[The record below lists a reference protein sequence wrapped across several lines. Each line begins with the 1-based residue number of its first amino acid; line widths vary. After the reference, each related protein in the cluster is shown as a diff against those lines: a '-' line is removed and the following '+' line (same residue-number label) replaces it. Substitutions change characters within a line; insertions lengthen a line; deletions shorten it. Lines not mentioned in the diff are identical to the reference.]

1 MIKFFIT
8 KVLILFFVFFF
19 EIAQSSEENKIIIK
33 VNQKII
39 TSYEIRNKI
48 NTEIILRNL
57 DMSQSNINKMKNFA
71 VRNLIDFRIKE
82 KEIEKY
88 GMNKFEE
95 IDISQRL
102 KSISSGNINTFKKK
116 FTEYNLNYDIFIKE
130 LKIQASWQRLIIL
143 IYKNEIK
150 INENELSSEIDY
162 LKNQRSNIKE
172 YNISEIELSF
182 DDNVEKEE
190 KIKRIKDSIDE
201 VGFINTVSLFSESM
215 SAINNG
221 ELGFINE
228 ESLSKEIYES
238 LKNQTMG
245 YISEPIIQLN
255 KITFL
260 KINKIRITK
269 NNNLDIKKLKE
280 NVINSKK
287 NNLLNL
293 YSKSHLSKLKNN
305 SYIEFK

>member
-1 MIKFFIT
+1 
-8 KVLILFFVFFF
+8 
-19 EIAQSSEENKIIIK
+19 
-33 VNQKII
+33 
-39 TSYEIRNKI
+39 
-48 NTEIILRNL
+48 
-57 DMSQSNINKMKNFA
+57 
-71 VRNLIDFRIKE
+71 
-82 KEIEKY
+82 
-88 GMNKFEE
+88 
-95 IDISQRL
+95 
-102 KSISSGNINTFKKK
+102 
-116 FTEYNLNYDIFIKE
+116 
-130 LKIQASWQRLIIL
+130 
-143 IYKNEIK
+143 
-150 INENELSSEIDY
+150 
-162 LKNQRSNIKE
+162 
-172 YNISEIELSF
+172 
-182 DDNVEKEE
+182 
-190 KIKRIKDSIDE
+190 
-201 VGFINTVSLFSESM
+201 M

>member
-1 MIKFFIT
+1 
-8 KVLILFFVFFF
+8 
-19 EIAQSSEENKIIIK
+19 
-33 VNQKII
+33 
-39 TSYEIRNKI
+39 
-48 NTEIILRNL
+48 
-57 DMSQSNINKMKNFA
+57 MSQSNINKMKNFA

>member
-1 MIKFFIT
+1 MFKFFIT

-19 EIAQSSEENKIIIK
+19 EIAQSAEENKIIIK